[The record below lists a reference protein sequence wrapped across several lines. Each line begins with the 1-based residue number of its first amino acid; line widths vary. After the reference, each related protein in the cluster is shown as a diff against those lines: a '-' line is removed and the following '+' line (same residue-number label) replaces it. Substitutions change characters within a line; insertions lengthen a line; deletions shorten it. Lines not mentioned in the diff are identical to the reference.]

1 MHLRV
6 ILGCLTIVSF
16 VQPAPAGE
24 VRGAII
30 VKKKLTMRAVAP
42 QVNTYERGPAVASA
56 ADSEDALAYERTHTV
71 VFLEGELPPASPVT
85 REMRQ
90 KDRAFGPDLVVVPA
104 GSSVSFPNLDPIF
117 HNVFSLSKPR
127 SFDLGNYSKGQ
138 TRTVEFAKTG
148 IVLVNC
154 RLHTNMS
161 AVIVVTPNG
170 YYAAPDSNG
179 NFAIPDVPE
188 GDYTVVA
195 WHKAA
200 GFLRKKIA
208 VSNASP
214 VKIDFLIPLDD
225 TPKLEAGR

>member
-1 MHLRV
+1 VHVRV
-6 ILGCLTIVSF
+6 FLVCLIVAGL
-16 VQPAPAGE
+16 VHPALAGE

-30 VKKKLTMRAVAP
+30 VKRKLTRRAVAP
-42 QVNTYERGPAVASA
+42 AANTYERGPAVAVA
-56 ADSEDALAYERTHTV
+56 ADSEDALAYERAHTV
-71 VFLEGELPPASPVT
+71 VFLEGELPPAPPVT

-90 KDRAFGPDLVVVPA
+90 KDRAFGPDLIVVPA
-104 GSSVSFPNLDPIF
+104 GSFVSFPNLDPIF
-117 HNVFSLSKPR
+117 HNVFSLSKPK

-148 IVLVNC
+148 LVLVNC

-214 VKIDFLIPLDD
+214 VKIDFLIPLDNA
-225 TPKLEAGR
+225 PKLNARR